1 MRRPSTVDCHRIS
14 AGDTVRLAVVRPPT
28 TADDFS
34 VSFEVWDPGGAQPPN
49 THPTSTE
56 TFWFLQGEGVAVS
69 DGIELT
75 IRAGQLLV
83 LPPGSVHHI
92 RNTGSGRLY
101 AITTMLPD
109 HGFAEFVAAGPR
121 AGFADEDLALL
132 RAAIPK
138 ESG

>member
-1 MRRPSTVDCHRIS
+1 MTDELTADEPTFGPSADPADPTALAVWPVPVVAPSLFDATTVDCHRIS

-92 RNTGSGRLY
+92 RNTGSGRL
-101 AITTMLPD
+101 
-109 HGFAEFVAAGPR
+109 
-121 AGFADEDLALL
+121 
-132 RAAIPK
+132 
-138 ESG
+138 